1 MPGCGRNKRN
11 TRTGFM
17 TVVGMAFLAPPRRC
31 AKSFSTK
38 GIPLL
43 QGMAFGVVER
53 VRTSTKPH
61 HRFAGG
67 EVSPYM
73 RHLRGGELPPAQK
86 EHSQVCLCQRFQ
98 VRNVSLG
105 ILIRI

>member
-1 MPGCGRNKRN
+1 MPRRSRNNRYIG
-11 TRTGFM
+11 TGFM

-43 QGMAFGVVER
+43 QSMAFGVVER

-61 HRFAGG
+61 HRSAGV
-67 EVSPYM
+67 EVSPDM

-98 VRNVSLG
+98 VRNVTLG
-105 ILIRI
+105 I